1 MLIGFVLAHTLSAV
15 KIKIPRLT
23 KTLVPLL
30 MAGIILTSSI
40 RILQK
45 NEIYNYTGAIA
56 EGIFTQLKNQHSR
69 FPSGSALYFINF
81 PDEWIRDTETW
92 VKPIPVM
99 SVAIK
104 MKYGDTSLIVR
115 SEPQRMPTFE
125 EKFRFLEKNSIGKYI
140 KEGKQYY
147 IFEYQ
152 DSKVIETTKLFRD
165 KLGYTF

>member
-1 MLIGFVLAHTLSAV
+1 M
-15 KIKIPRLT
+15 
-23 KTLVPLL
+23 
-30 MAGIILTSSI
+30 
-40 RILQK
+40 
-45 NEIYNYTGAIA
+45 
-56 EGIFTQLKNQHSR
+56 
-69 FPSGSALYFINF
+69 
-81 PDEWIRDTETW
+81 
-92 VKPIPVM
+92 KPIPVM

-115 SEPQRMPTFE
+115 SEPQRMSTFE